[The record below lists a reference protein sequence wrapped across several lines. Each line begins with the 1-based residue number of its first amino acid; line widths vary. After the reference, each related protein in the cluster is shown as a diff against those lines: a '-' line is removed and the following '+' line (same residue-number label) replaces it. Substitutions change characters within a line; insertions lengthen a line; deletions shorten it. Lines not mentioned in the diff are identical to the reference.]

1 LSNWSKFAARGTL
14 SKDWNRKQ
22 TYGVL
27 SSDPTQEIAMA
38 TNTDDIRNS
47 MSKDVAALQQE
58 VSRLQKMISAQGT
71 EAYYELRDRAG
82 RAYDEAAPRAR
93 TAVAQIKAGSTA
105 AAQAARDNA
114 TATTTALLLAGA
126 IGFLAGYTL
135 GGATQPEPRHW
146 WR

>member
-1 LSNWSKFAARGTL
+1 
-14 SKDWNRKQ
+14 
-22 TYGVL
+22 
-27 SSDPTQEIAMA
+27 MA

-82 RAYDEAAPRAR
+82 KIYDDAAPRAK
-93 TAVAQIKAGSTA
+93 TAVAQIKAGSVA
-105 AAQAARDNA
+105 AADAARENA
-114 TATTTALLLAGA
+114 AATTTALLLVGA
-126 IGFLAGYTL
+126 IGFLAGYLL
-135 GGATQPEPRHW
+135 GSSAQPEPQRW

>member
-1 LSNWSKFAARGTL
+1 LSNWSKFAVRGTL

-22 TYGVL
+22 TSGVL

-126 IGFLAGYTL
+126 IGFLAGYML